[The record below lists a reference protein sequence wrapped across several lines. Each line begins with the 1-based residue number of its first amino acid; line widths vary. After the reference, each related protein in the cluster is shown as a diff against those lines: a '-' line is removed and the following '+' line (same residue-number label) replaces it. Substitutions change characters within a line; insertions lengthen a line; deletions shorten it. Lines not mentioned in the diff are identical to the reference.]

1 MRKLAVE
8 GCGVVHSADSDV
20 QGPRATQLKTPLG
33 YVTLLHE
40 NGMGE

>member
-1 MRKLAVE
+1 MRKLVVE
-8 GCGVVHSADSDV
+8 GWGVVHSADRDV